1 MDPATATLIG
11 TVVGYLVKKVKESKS
26 FKDFTDEF
34 TDATVN
40 WLKPIFL
47 TSDDKPNKIL
57 TDLQQKPDD
66 EINQSSVSLE
76 IAKAVRDNTS
86 NLMAL
91 QKLVEEIEINNDI
104 NSSKPNINVTGSG
117 NIVVGQMKNVS
128 GKIIIKS
135 NNTK

>member
-26 FKDFTDEF
+26 FKEFTNEF

-40 WLKPIFL
+40 WLRPIFL
-47 TSDDKPNKIL
+47 TPDDKPNKTL
-57 TDLQQKPDD
+57 TDLQQNPDD

-86 NLMAL
+86 NFVAL
-91 QKLVEEIEINNDI
+91 QKLVEEIEKKGDI
-104 NSSKPNINVTGSG
+104 IPLTSNIIVKGDK
-117 NIVVGQMKNVS
+117 NIVVGPITGNS
-128 GKIIIKS
+128 GEITIEH

>member
-1 MDPATATLIG
+1 M
-11 TVVGYLVKKVKESKS
+11 
-26 FKDFTDEF
+26 
-34 TDATVN
+34 
-40 WLKPIFL
+40 